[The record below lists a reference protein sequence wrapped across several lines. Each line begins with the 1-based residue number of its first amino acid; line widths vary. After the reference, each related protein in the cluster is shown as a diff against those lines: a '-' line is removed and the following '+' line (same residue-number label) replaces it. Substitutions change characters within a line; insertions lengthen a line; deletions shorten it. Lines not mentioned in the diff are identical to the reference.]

1 MPRVV
6 RVVPALLLVLAA
18 HAAFAQENGDAAR
31 AIASLRVDISTYQ
44 ALAQARAMELGRRI
58 DVLGQLTE
66 AADMVSPFALDQ
78 SLSRARKKVEEARA
92 EANREP
98 PLDEPVPTVID
109 IVSGLVSTPP
119 FGMPGDQLRAKVFVE
134 IGKLEED
141 ILQSCEAFQGE
152 ANTVDS
158 LQRNLARIEDSL
170 RAAAVSGGKASLYA
184 RKRALKAGQ

>member
-1 MPRVV
+1 M
-6 RVVPALLLVLAA
+6 
-18 HAAFAQENGDAAR
+18 
-31 AIASLRVDISTYQ
+31 
-44 ALAQARAMELGRRI
+44 
-58 DVLGQLTE
+58 
-66 AADMVSPFALDQ
+66 
-78 SLSRARKKVEEARA
+78 
-92 EANREP
+92 
-98 PLDEPVPTVID
+98 ID

-141 ILQSCEAFQGE
+141 ILQRCEAFQSE

-170 RAAAVSGGKASLYA
+170 RAAAVAGGKASLYT